1 MARTLF
7 YIVDFIR
14 FNHFP
19 HLISLFNIF
28 SKNMVGRDPLELLL
42 TDKLCVKIICWD
54 CTFHSLVVQFSTI
67 YSTAALMQLQVGP
80 VHTSAQPWGSFS
92 FQFCQEPLPC
102 WQPGRLGFSFFLSLL
117 FTAKMWR
124 LVINLLLYIIPST
137 YQYSLVVNA
146 GEEVRGKL
154 AAD

>member
-42 TDKLCVKIICWD
+42 TDKLCVKKICWD

-102 WQPGRLGFSFFLSLL
+102 WQPARLGFSFFFLSSSLRRCGDSWSICYCTL
-117 FTAKMWR
+117 SPP
-124 LVINLLLYIIPST
+124 PSS
-137 YQYSLVVNA
+137 SLWWST
-146 GEEVRGKL
+146 L
-154 AAD
+154 ARRWGAN